1 MAPLQ
6 NVATKAPGITVETIE
21 VVDSVVVDFEGDPL
35 GEDFVGFAVDSIRDP
50 KENERV
56 ARRTL

>member
-21 VVDSVVVDFEGDPL
+21 EVDSVVVDFE
-35 GEDFVGFAVDSIRDP
+35 EDFVGFAVDSIKDS
-50 KENERV
+50 KY
-56 ARRTL
+56 